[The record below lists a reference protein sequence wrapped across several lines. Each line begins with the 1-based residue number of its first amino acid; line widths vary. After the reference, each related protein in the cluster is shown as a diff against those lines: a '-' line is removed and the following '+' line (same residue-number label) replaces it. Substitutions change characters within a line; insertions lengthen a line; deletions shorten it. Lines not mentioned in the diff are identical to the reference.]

1 MNERETNHS
10 QNGVE
15 QEEVDFPLDLP
26 DAQVPITE
34 QFLITD
40 LQFQQFLDKQRKYN
54 TPLGVQ

>member
-10 QNGVE
+10 ENGVE